1 MSKKFSIEKS
11 ILRMEEILEK
21 LENNELELETAL
33 ELFEEGI
40 KISKKCHNRLDK
52 LEERV
57 QLLSKDSNGNV
68 IEKDMKEA

>member
-57 QLLSKDSNGNV
+57 QLLSKDSNGRV
-68 IEKDMKEA
+68 IETDMKEA